1 MPKESGQFTTVI
13 VQREMANVRCTFR
26 GRESGC
32 RVREGR
38 GQACRRASHRR
49 GGKGAIHFIT
59 YFIFMP
65 EHSATNFLVGKLPS
79 FDMGQRR
86 QRRRLRRFLASHGHP
101 RDRPTVVCYSAPLS
115 PKTASEEARRER
127 EDHHDVLCN
136 RRRIA
141 KIWSAAPPTGAAAG
155 ERESSLE
162 SDCKMRRG
170 LFVPSRTQR
179 SREPVRSPAART
191 WNEINNSTYATP
203 ISHIRS

>member
-26 GRESGC
+26 GSQV
-32 RVREGR
+32 VRYER
-38 GQACRRASHRR
+38 GGGGVRRAAAHRR
-49 GGKGAIHFIT
+49 GGKRAIHFIT

-79 FDMGQRR
+79 FDRG

-101 RDRPTVVCYSAPLS
+101 RDRPRPTVVCYSAPLA

-127 EDHHDVLCN
+127 EDHHNVLCN

-141 KIWSAAPPTGAAAG
+141 KIWS
-155 ERESSLE
+155 L
-162 SDCKMRRG
+162 KRR
-170 LFVPSRTQR
+170 QR
-179 SREPVRSPAART
+179 GPRQGRVESRE
-191 WNEINNSTYATP
+191 
-203 ISHIRS
+203 

>member
-1 MPKESGQFTTVI
+1 MRIEDEKRRADKIGEISDFTSGSKRGATI
-13 VQREMANVRCTFR
+13 KLARNVCRVCHAERVGPIYNGNCATR
-26 GRESGC
+26 NGKCQMHITRESGC
-32 RVREGR
+32 QVREGR
-38 GQACRRASHRR
+38 GRACRRASHRR

-86 QRRRLRRFLASHGHP
+86 RRRRLRRLRRFLASHGHP
-101 RDRPTVVCYSAPLS
+101 RDRPTVVCYSAPLA

-155 ERESSLE
+155 ERES
-162 SDCKMRRG
+162 
-170 LFVPSRTQR
+170 
-179 SREPVRSPAART
+179 RE
-191 WNEINNSTYATP
+191 
-203 ISHIRS
+203 